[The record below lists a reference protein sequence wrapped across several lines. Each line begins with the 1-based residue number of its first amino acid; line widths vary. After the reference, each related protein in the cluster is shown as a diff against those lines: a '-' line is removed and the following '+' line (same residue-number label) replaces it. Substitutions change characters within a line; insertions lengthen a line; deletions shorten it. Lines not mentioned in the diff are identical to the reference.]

1 MASPSENLRDHP
13 DLQSLVLHKVML
25 TGKTIGSGSYGSV
38 EEVAI
43 PGALCAAKKIHD
55 FLSQE
60 DPNWLAK
67 ERADENIQKFVAE
80 CKMMGRLRHPNVVQF
95 LGIWFSPKE
104 STLPALYLVMEK
116 MLTSLHDLLEPGTP
130 KSSNAPKPY
139 IPLSLKCSILCDIA
153 QGIAY
158 LHNQSPPVVHR
169 DLSARN
175 VLLNSAMVA
184 KIADMG
190 MARILPER
198 NNATMTKAPG
208 AFIYMPPEALEDKS
222 KYDTSIDLFSLGVV
236 AIFVLAQEFPDEL
249 KAPTY
254 TDEWKGSLV
263 ARTELQRR
271 EKYTGK
277 IYSAFPKTHALIR
290 LIESCLK
297 NSPKARPTIDQVL
310 ELLDQEV
317 AGIQDFSHL
326 QMNKLQLLQMVGKS
340 TEILQQQEKVYNII
354 MHLCIESHLSL
365 SQRFQ
370 LELES
375 VQQKCDAWREEVEKL
390 SPLRDEVAQLHQE
403 NAKLQQE
410 LTHVTEDN
418 AELGRQLQEMTSVK
432 EKVKE

>member
-1 MASPSENLRDHP
+1 MASPSANLRDHP
-13 DLQSLVLHKVML
+13 DLQSLVLHKVTL

-55 FLSQE
+55 FLSKE
-60 DPNWLAK
+60 DPNWLEK

-104 STLPALYLVMEK
+104 STLSALYLVMEK
-116 MLTSLHDLLEPGTP
+116 MLTSLHDLLEPDTP
-130 KSSNAPKPY
+130 KPSTALKPY
-139 IPLSLKCSILCDIA
+139 IPLSLKCSILRDIA

-190 MARILPER
+190 MARILPEK
-198 NNATMTKAPG
+198 NNTTMTKAPG

-236 AIFVLAQEFPDEL
+236 AIFALAQEFPHKL

-254 TDEWKGSLV
+254 ADEKKGSLV
-263 ARTELQRR
+263 ARTELERR
-271 EKYTGK
+271 EKYTKK
-277 IYSAFPKTHALIR
+277 IYSAFPKTHALIH
-290 LIESCLK
+290 LMESCLN
-297 NSPKARPTIDQVL
+297 NSPKARPTIDQAL
-310 ELLDQEV
+310 ELLDQAV
-317 AGIQDFSHL
+317 AGILDFSHL
-326 QMNKLQLLQMVGKS
+326 QMNKLQLLQVVAENS
-340 TEILQQQEKVYNII
+340 EILQQQKV
-354 MHLCIESHLSL
+354 
-365 SQRFQ
+365 
-370 LELES
+370 
-375 VQQKCDAWREEVEKL
+375 
-390 SPLRDEVAQLHQE
+390 
-403 NAKLQQE
+403 
-410 LTHVTEDN
+410 
-418 AELGRQLQEMTSVK
+418 
-432 EKVKE
+432 